1 MQLFRFRTS
10 AELLDEFLQE
20 NYISIDLP
28 WLKEDVEY
36 IAWEQLCASYEQA
49 GGNAELRLFLYEM
62 QDEDLLIVT
71 DGERAYLGDLGD
83 YYFVEPMLD
92 EQTTNHKLPPRLH
105 RRGVTWLKPL
115 ELDAIMAV
123 KSLQPLMA
131 AQQSIAKFTASVSLE
146 SFEKMLNE
154 PTVDSSDAVAETIVV
169 DAETIKEA
177 IEILKQA
184 LRSND
189 AGRRERA
196 AIALLAYAKK

>member
-36 IAWEQLCASYEQA
+36 IAWEQLCTSYEQA
-49 GGNAELRLFLYEM
+49 GGSAELRLFLYEM
-62 QDEDLLIVT
+62 QDEDLLIAT
-71 DGERAYLGDLGD
+71 DGERAYIGDLGD

-92 EQTTNHKLPPRLH
+92 EQTANHKLPPRFH

-123 KSLQPLMA
+123 KPLQPLMA

-169 DAETIKEA
+169 DSETIKEA

-189 AGRRERA
+189 ADRRERA